1 LINASLVEVHATH
14 VFDAVA
20 ACHAEWAEGFSA
32 PLQLRANILA
42 DVLLHLVILCVYLH
56 RPLQNDLQIY
66 FLARD
71 FTMEELAHIAADDP
85 YALAKKGQ
93 VFRHL
98 TIPETVFQVPET
110 SYRMQNIP
118 PKWYKIKTL
127 VRKAATA
134 HIPPRFS
141 LPTAYDLHGE
151 EYVWKAAE
159 LQSISGPRGSP
170 TRGSSP
176 LSGPPSSLMEVEPV
190 EESNVEMQPTKKRG
204 IKWPREDDPE
214 DEIGLWAPSRP
225 IVLLRDEALGP
236 AHRDKARCPGVQYDL
251 IGCIIHGIK
260 VARTLQ
266 MVHQCFFDSFWM

>member
-1 LINASLVEVHATH
+1 MAEPPRVNEAKHAQLFGSLFQSTGIFPGDASLVEVHATH

-56 RPLQNDLQIY
+56 WPLQDDLQIY

-71 FTMEELAHIAADDP
+71 FTMEELAYIAADDP

-118 PKWYKIKTL
+118 PKWCKIKTL
-127 VRKAATA
+127 VRKAAAA

-151 EYVWKAAE
+151 EYVWKVVE
-159 LQSISGPRGSP
+159 LQSILVLVTPH
-170 TRGSSP
+170 
-176 LSGPPSSLMEVEPV
+176 
-190 EESNVEMQPTKKRG
+190 
-204 IKWPREDDPE
+204 
-214 DEIGLWAPSRP
+214 LWIQP
-225 IVLLRDEALGP
+225 IVR
-236 AHRDKARCPGVQYDL
+236 
-251 IGCIIHGIK
+251 
-260 VARTLQ
+260 
-266 MVHQCFFDSFWM
+266 SS